1 MTEQEI
7 AGQAIQT
14 ALVNVGI
21 SAALAWVLFKLIT
34 RPQSR
39 SLGRR
44 WFAWFVALDTIAVFP
59 RVLLHQFDLNYVAQW
74 LVVIVLL
81 GPVVWFMG
89 WLVGKM
95 RSHDSG

>member
-44 WFAWFVALDTIAVFP
+44 WFA
-59 RVLLHQFDLNYVAQW
+59 
-74 LVVIVLL
+74 
-81 GPVVWFMG
+81 
-89 WLVGKM
+89 
-95 RSHDSG
+95 